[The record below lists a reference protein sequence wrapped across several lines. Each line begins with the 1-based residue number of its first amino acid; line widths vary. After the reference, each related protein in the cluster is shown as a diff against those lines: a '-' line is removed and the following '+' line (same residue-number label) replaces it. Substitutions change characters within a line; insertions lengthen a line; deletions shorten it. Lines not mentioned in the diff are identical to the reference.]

1 MQAMILNH
9 SHTRS
14 DDLEHGCVDPR
25 AASAKVAQPAKRTE
39 RVCLLARRK
48 WRRSRRDLR
57 TPLHCLLRSIG
68 LKWPCSTK
76 AAPPL
81 SLIHISE
88 PTRLGMISY
97 AV

>member
-48 WRRSRRDLR
+48 WRRSRRDL
-57 TPLHCLLRSIG
+57 
-68 LKWPCSTK
+68 
-76 AAPPL
+76 
-81 SLIHISE
+81 
-88 PTRLGMISY
+88 
-97 AV
+97 